1 MPTDLVIRPSY
12 VCCILA
18 GTAAVLAVM
27 ESFRKLEVWQRA
39 HQLTLAVYRLAARL
53 PDSERF
59 GLAAQLRSAAASIP
73 ANIAEGCGR
82 RNSWS
87 GNGELIR
94 FLHMAMGSATE
105 LEYRLLLAHD
115 LGLITDAHHRDVA
128 QETVELQRM
137 LSRFIARLKELD
149 RFRRRR
155 RPSQAHKLTSSQ
167 ATAFPPRA
175 D

>member
-1 MPTDLVIRPSY
+1 MASRPAL
-12 VCCILA
+12 CILA
-18 GTAAVLAVM
+18 NSHRTLTDM
-27 ESFRKLEVWQRA
+27 ESFRKLKVWQRS
-39 HQLTLAVYRLAARL
+39 HQLALAVYRLAATL
-53 PDSERF
+53 PDYERF

-87 GNGELIR
+87 GNGELVR
-94 FLHMAMGSATE
+94 FLHVAMGSATE

-115 LGLITDAHHRDVA
+115 VGLITDAQYRSA
-128 QETVELQRM
+128 GQETIEVQRM
-137 LSRFIARLKELD
+137 LSRFIARLRELD

-167 ATAFPPRA
+167 ATVSIPRA